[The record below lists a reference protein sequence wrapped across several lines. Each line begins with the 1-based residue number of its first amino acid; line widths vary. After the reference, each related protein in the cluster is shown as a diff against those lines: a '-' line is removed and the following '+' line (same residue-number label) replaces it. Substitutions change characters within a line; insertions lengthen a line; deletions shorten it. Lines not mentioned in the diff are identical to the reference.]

1 MTEAMRALD
10 GSMTMALMIAGAL
23 LLLSLA
29 VRGISARYAHRPLS
43 WRAIVW
49 SAAIVGW
56 AAAVA
61 YITLVA
67 GITTSTGSRP
77 VELVPGGGI
86 VQLLT
91 DSVSVEVP
99 LVQIGGNAVLFA
111 PFGVL
116 LALRHSISI
125 TRCIGWA
132 ALASVAI
139 EATQFAFALGR
150 VASVDDV
157 LVNTLGAVAGFA
169 LVRVVQYVMS
179 ASDTQLSERR

>member
-10 GSMTMALMIAGAL
+10 GSVAIVLMIAGAL

-49 SAAIVGW
+49 RAAIVGW

-67 GITTSTGSRP
+67 GTTTSTGLRP
-77 VELVPGGGI
+77 IELVPGAGI

-99 LVQIGGNAVLFA
+99 LVQLGGNAMLFA
-111 PFGVL
+111 PLGVL
-116 LALRHSISI
+116 LALRHSILSLRSA
-125 TRCIGWA
+125 TMRR
-132 ALASVAI
+132 ASP
-139 EATQFAFALGR
+139 
-150 VASVDDV
+150 
-157 LVNTLGAVAGFA
+157 
-169 LVRVVQYVMS
+169 VRS
-179 ASDTQLSERR
+179 GPGNL